1 MPHDLA
7 MDMATGDLVL
17 RDGDVLIIDNA
28 ERVAQQ
34 ILITLRFWLGEWFL
48 DTKDGIPY
56 LEYVLV
62 KSPNLL
68 HIRQIFTEAME
79 KVDGVKRVEKI
90 NIVFEV
96 KNRSLEVD
104 YEVTTDYGLI
114 KQREVL
120 GDGRNEIRF
129 ELRGSEAKAAARY
142 FEVAPCACVRQDR
155 NTD

>member
-1 MPHDLA
+1 MSYDLA
-7 MDMATGDLVL
+7 MDMTSGDLVL
-17 RDGDVLIIDNA
+17 REGDVLLTDNA

-79 KVDGVKRVEKI
+79 KVDGVKRVEEM
-90 NIVFEV
+90 NLAFDV
-96 KNRSLEVD
+96 KNRSLRVD
-104 YEVTTDYGLI
+104 YEASTDYGLI
-114 KQREVL
+114 TRREVL
-120 GDGRNEIRF
+120 GYGRN
-129 ELRGSEAKAAARY
+129 
-142 FEVAPCACVRQDR
+142 
-155 NTD
+155 

>member
-17 RDGDVLIIDNA
+17 RDGDILLIDNA

-34 ILITLRFWLGEWFL
+34 ILITLRFWLDEWFL
-48 DTKDGIPY
+48 DAKDGIPY

-79 KVDGVKRVEKI
+79 KVDGVKRVEEM
-90 NIVFEV
+90 NLAFDV
-96 KNRSLEVD
+96 KNRSLRVD
-104 YEVTTDYGLI
+104 YEASTDYGLI
-114 KQREVL
+114 TRREVL
-120 GDGRNEIRF
+120 GYGRN
-129 ELRGSEAKAAARY
+129 
-142 FEVAPCACVRQDR
+142 
-155 NTD
+155 

>member
-1 MPHDLA
+1 MPYDLA

-17 RDGDVLIIDNA
+17 RDGDVLLIDNA

-79 KVDGVKRVEKI
+79 KVDGVKRIEEM
-90 NIVFEV
+90 NLVFDV
-96 KNRSLEVD
+96 KNRSLHVD
-104 YEVTTDYGLI
+104 YEVSTDYGLI
-114 KQREVL
+114 TRREVL
-120 GDGRNEIRF
+120 GYGRN
-129 ELRGSEAKAAARY
+129 
-142 FEVAPCACVRQDR
+142 
-155 NTD
+155 

>member
-7 MDMATGDLVL
+7 MNMATGDLVL
-17 RDGDVLIIDNA
+17 RDGDVLLIDNA

-62 KSPNLL
+62 KSTNLL

-79 KVDGVKRVEKI
+79 KVDGVKRVEEM
-90 NIVFEV
+90 NLAFDV
-96 KNRSLEVD
+96 KNRSLRVD
-104 YEVTTDYGLI
+104 YEASTDYGLI
-114 KQREVL
+114 TRREVL
-120 GDGRNEIRF
+120 GYGRN
-129 ELRGSEAKAAARY
+129 
-142 FEVAPCACVRQDR
+142 
-155 NTD
+155 

>member
-17 RDGDVLIIDNA
+17 HDGDVLLIDNA

-62 KSPNLL
+62 KLPNLL

-79 KVDGVKRVEKI
+79 KVDGVKRVEEM
-90 NIVFEV
+90 NLAFDV
-96 KNRSLEVD
+96 KNRSLRVD
-104 YEVTTDYGLI
+104 YEVSTAYGLLTR
-114 KQREVL
+114 REVL
-120 GDGRNEIRF
+120 GYGGN
-129 ELRGSEAKAAARY
+129 
-142 FEVAPCACVRQDR
+142 
-155 NTD
+155 

>member
-17 RDGDVLIIDNA
+17 RDGDVLLIDNA

-34 ILITLRFWLGEWFL
+34 ILITLRLWLGEWFL

-79 KVDGVKRVEKI
+79 KVDGVKRVEEM
-90 NIVFEV
+90 NLAFDV
-96 KNRSLEVD
+96 KNRSLRVD
-104 YEVTTDYGLI
+104 YEVSTDYGLI
-114 KQREVL
+114 TRREVL
-120 GDGRNEIRF
+120 GYGRN
-129 ELRGSEAKAAARY
+129 
-142 FEVAPCACVRQDR
+142 
-155 NTD
+155 

>member
-17 RDGDVLIIDNA
+17 HDGDVLIIDNA

-79 KVDGVKRVEKI
+79 KVDGVKRVEEM
-90 NIVFEV
+90 NLAFDV
-96 KNRSLEVD
+96 KNRSLRVD
-104 YEVTTDYGLI
+104 YEASTDYGLI
-114 KQREVL
+114 TRREVL
-120 GDGRNEIRF
+120 GYGRN
-129 ELRGSEAKAAARY
+129 
-142 FEVAPCACVRQDR
+142 
-155 NTD
+155 